1 MSNDEHDHEIQ
12 TANTMRERSG
22 ESRIKIWLF
31 LRTNRVLVTGLL
43 ALTFFVAFMGWS
55 VGLAPSLQAELRDSD
70 TIETLFSTMIGVVV
84 TGTTLVV
91 TINQLV
97 LSQETGPLG
106 DQRKR
111 MADAMDFRTYASDLF
126 GGVVPAD
133 PSAFLLK
140 LVEETERR
148 AEALDR
154 LAAEGDN
161 DEFASQV
168 AALVDSLHGNAK
180 EVEDQ
185 LEGAQFGTFDVL
197 FAALNFNYS
206 WKIFQ
211 IERLTQEFDSSLTD
225 NQRTALD
232 DLMTALAMFG
242 PGREHIK
249 TLYFQWELINLS
261 QFILYAATPAVLIAG
276 GMLTFV
282 GAETF
287 SGTVLSIPTVTWA
300 VGVAFTITL
309 IPFLLFTAYVLRI
322 ATLAK
327 RTLAIG
333 PLIPRESDR

>member
-1 MSNDEHDHEIQ
+1 MNDHENFDEIQ
-12 TANTMRERSG
+12 TANTMRERSE
-22 ESRIKIWLF
+22 ESKLKIWLL
-31 LRTNRVLVTGLL
+31 LRTNRLLVTGIL
-43 ALTFFVAFMGWS
+43 ALVFFVAFMAWS
-55 VGLAPSLQAELRDSD
+55 VGLAPSLQAEIRNTD
-70 TIETLFSTMIGVVV
+70 TIETMFSTMIGVIV

-111 MADAMDFRTYASDLF
+111 MSDAMDFRTYSSDLF
-126 GGVVPAD
+126 GSVVPAD

-140 LVEETERR
+140 LVEETEQR
-148 AEALDR
+148 AEVLDR
-154 LAAEGDN
+154 LAAETDN
-161 DEFASQV
+161 DEFATQV
-168 AALVDSLHGNAK
+168 SAFVDSLHGNAE

-211 IERLTQEFDSSLTD
+211 VERLTKEFDSSLTD
-225 NQRTALD
+225 EQRTALG
-232 DLMTALAMFG
+232 DLKTALSMFG

-249 TLYFQWELINLS
+249 TMYFQWELVNLS
-261 QFILYAATPAVLIAG
+261 QFILYAAIPAILVSG

-287 SGTVLSIPTVTWA
+287 GGTVFAIPTVTWI

-309 IPFLLFTAYVLRI
+309 IPFLLFTAYILRI

-333 PLIPRESDR
+333 PLILRESGR

>member
-1 MSNDEHDHEIQ
+1 MNDDEHSDEIQ
-12 TANTMRERSG
+12 TANTMRERSE
-22 ESRIKIWLF
+22 ESKLKIWLL
-31 LRTNRVLVTGLL
+31 LRTNRLLVTGIL
-43 ALTFFVAFMGWS
+43 ALVFFIGFMAWS
-55 VGLAPSLQAELRDSD
+55 VGLAPSLQAEIRNTD
-70 TIETLFSTMIGVVV
+70 TIETMFSTMIGVVV

-91 TINQLV
+91 TISQLV
-97 LSQETGPLG
+97 LAQETGPLG

-111 MADAMDFRTYASDLF
+111 MADAMDFRTYSSDLF

-133 PSAFLLK
+133 PSAFLLR
-140 LVEETERR
+140 LVEETEQR
-148 AEALDR
+148 AEVLDR
-154 LAAEGDN
+154 LAAESDN
-161 DEFASQV
+161 DEFANQV
-168 AALVDSLHGNAK
+168 SAFVDSLHGNAK

-211 IERLTQEFDSSLTD
+211 VERLTQEFDSSLIDT
-225 NQRTALD
+225 QRTALG
-232 DLMTALAMFG
+232 DLKTALSMFG

-249 TLYFQWELINLS
+249 TMYFQWELVNLS
-261 QFILYAATPAVLIAG
+261 QFILYAAIPAILVSG

-287 SGTVLSIPTVTWA
+287 SGTVLAIPTVTWI

-309 IPFLLFTAYVLRI
+309 VPFLLFTAYILRI

-333 PLIPRESDR
+333 PLILRESGR